1 MIRPKVLVGE
11 CSIHIEDR
19 GILLMT
25 IPHRMWESRVNEFGE
40 IRWSGESRGD
50 TTTLSL
56 VSYLQENIRGC
67 GDRNDLS
74 TRLGEVLEE
83 LRSPVWMKTF
93 REEQIEKRKKRQE
106 RDVEERASDPGKTA
120 TVERRNGQEA
130 EGLEAALEQVEWSR
144 AA

>member
-1 MIRPKVLVGE
+1 
-11 CSIHIEDR
+11 
-19 GILLMT
+19 
-25 IPHRMWESRVNEFGE
+25 
-40 IRWSGESRGD
+40 
-50 TTTLSL
+50 
-56 VSYLQENIRGC
+56 
-67 GDRNDLS
+67 
-74 TRLGEVLEE
+74 
-83 LRSPVWMKTF
+83 MKTF

>member
-1 MIRPKVLVGE
+1 
-11 CSIHIEDR
+11 
-19 GILLMT
+19 
-25 IPHRMWESRVNEFGE
+25 MWESRVNEFGE